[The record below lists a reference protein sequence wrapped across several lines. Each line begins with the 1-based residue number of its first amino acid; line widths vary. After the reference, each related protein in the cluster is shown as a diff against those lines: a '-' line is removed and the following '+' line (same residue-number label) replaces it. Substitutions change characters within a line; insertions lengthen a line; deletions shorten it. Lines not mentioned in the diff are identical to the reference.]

1 MAPSSAEA
9 DSAVSSSGRLL
20 VLYASQ
26 TGNAM
31 DAAERVGRE
40 AERGGCP
47 AVDVLSM
54 DSFDPSRLP
63 SERFVVFVVST
74 TGQGDPPD
82 SMKGFWRYMLRKDLD
97 RQWLEGIHHAVFGLG
112 DSGYQ
117 KYNFAAKKLDR
128 RLLHLGAEPVL
139 EIGLGDDQ
147 HPSGY
152 EGALDPWLLS
162 MWKSLNEINPSL
174 LPRVSDINDP
184 NLSFLGDPKVHVI
197 YYSSNEVTQDP
208 ILLDSNKIISSA
220 RSMSPALR
228 FHADGEPPYML
239 QMIPLNLAVELGLNS
254 EKLAT
259 SIYIG
264 IKVKKQCLT
273 KEGTDRDVRH
283 FELEDPSSV
292 CHLYYTVMSFFAT
305 SEREKERLQYFA
317 SPEGR
322 DDLYQY
328 NQKESRTVLEVLEDF
343 PSVQMPFEW
352 LVQLTPPLKK
362 RAFSISSSPLAH
374 PNQIHLT
381 VSVVAWV
388 TPFKRTRRGLCST
401 WLAGLN
407 PNKGNLIPCWIHQG
421 SLPPPRPLV
430 PLVLIGPGT
439 GCAPFRAFVEERA
452 AQAAAEPTAPVLFFF
467 GCRNQ
472 ENDFLYKDFWLTHAQ
487 DEGVLS
493 SKRGGGFFVAF
504 SRDQPQKAL
513 RRKCLPMLQLR

>member
-292 CHLYYTVMSFFAT
+292 MSFFAT